1 MARPRRVRRVALV
14 LQSVAPGGMETHAVD
29 LAAEYARR
37 GMSVL
42 AVLPEDAALDGV
54 AGRFTAA
61 GARVKRLNTDSRG
74 GRLGQIARV
83 FRYGQTMR
91 GFAPSIVHVHTGGA
105 TGGLAAVAVARIVT
119 NATVGITEHDVPAE
133 EPSMAQR
140 VVRSCIDRA
149 AHAVIAVSRR
159 NAALRAARLPV
170 QNRRFGVVLNGVP
183 LPDGLADA
191 EQVAALRAEL
201 GLARDDVV
209 VGSLVRLAPG
219 KGLETLID
227 AFAILRTGSAC
238 KLLLVGDGPLRAEL
252 EARAATAGV
261 LDGIVF
267 AGHQSMPASYLD
279 AMDVFVLPVPAGS
292 MSIALLEA
300 MARGVPPVITFGGPE
315 EAVIDGETG
324 LTAPPLD
331 PSALAGALRRLV
343 EDPAE
348 RRRLAAA
355 SARHVERNYSV
366 ARVADDLLELFAS
379 ARGGRLVTRL
389 RADAPADRR
398 PGEHGR
404 GGAASAKCSERAE
417 ILGS

>member
-1 MARPRRVRRVALV
+1 MARPRTVCRVALV
-14 LQSVAPGGMETHAVD
+14 LQSVAPGGMETHAID

-37 GMSVL
+37 GIGVL
-42 AVLPEDAALDGV
+42 AILPEDPTLDGV
-54 AGRFTAA
+54 GERFAVA
-61 GARVKRLNTDSRG
+61 GARVERLNTDSRD
-74 GRLGQIARV
+74 GRLSQVGRLV
-83 FRYGQTMR
+83 RYGR
-91 GFAPSIVHVHTGGA
+91 ALRRFAPDLVHVHTGGA
-105 TGGLAAVAVARIVT
+105 TGGLAAVVLARMAT
-119 NATVGITEHDVPAE
+119 RATVGITEHDVPGE

-170 QNRRFGVVLNGVP
+170 RNRRFGVVLNGVP
-183 LPDGLADA
+183 LPATLTDA
-191 EQVAALRAEL
+191 AYVGVLRADM
-201 GLARDDVV
+201 GLTREDVV

-227 AFAILRTGSAC
+227 AFAILRRGSLC
-238 KLLLVGDGPLRAEL
+238 KLLLVGDGPLRDEL
-252 EARAATAGV
+252 EAQAATAGV
-261 LDGIVF
+261 LDDIVF
-267 AGHQSMPASYLD
+267 AGHQTMPAEYLD

-348 RRRLAAA
+348 RRTLAAA
-355 SARHVERNYSV
+355 AARHVERNYSV

-379 ARGGRLVTRL
+379 ARGERIVARL
-389 RADAPADRR
+389 RADAPPDQR

-404 GGAASAKCSERAE
+404 GDGTFAGPDARAARRA
-417 ILGS
+417 S